1 MEASQAHNKG
11 GRRVFNA
18 LRVLDACADN
28 GEVFPRYHRLR
39 ATTPQDER
47 VFFHSGRETLDVEV
61 QYWQGIRPAE

>member
-11 GRRVFNA
+11 GQRVFNA

-28 GEVFPRYHRLR
+28 AEVFPRYRRLR
-39 ATTPQDER
+39 ATTPQKELI
-47 VFFHSGRETLDVEV
+47 FFHSGRETLDVEV